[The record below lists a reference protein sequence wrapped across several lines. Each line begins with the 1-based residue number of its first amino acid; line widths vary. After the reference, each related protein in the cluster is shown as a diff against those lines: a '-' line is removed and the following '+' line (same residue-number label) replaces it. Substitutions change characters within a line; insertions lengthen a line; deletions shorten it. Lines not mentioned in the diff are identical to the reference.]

1 MTYLL
6 DSNICIGVLNQQ
18 ASLIER
24 LSLIPNSEI
33 GIPSV
38 VVGELSFG
46 ACKSQD
52 VARSLAKLAALTSRF
67 DTVPFDFAAA
77 HYYGNLKAMLYGQGK
92 PIGPNDFLIAATAL
106 ARNATLVTRNVREF
120 SRVPALRWVEW

>member
-18 ASLIER
+18 PSLIER
-24 LSLIPNSEI
+24 LSLILNSEI

-52 VARSLAKLAALTSRF
+52 VARSLA
-67 DTVPFDFAAA
+67 
-77 HYYGNLKAMLYGQGK
+77 
-92 PIGPNDFLIAATAL
+92 NDFLIAERYAGYAKRARVFPRSGATMGGM
-106 ARNATLVTRNVREF
+106 VT
-120 SRVPALRWVEW
+120 